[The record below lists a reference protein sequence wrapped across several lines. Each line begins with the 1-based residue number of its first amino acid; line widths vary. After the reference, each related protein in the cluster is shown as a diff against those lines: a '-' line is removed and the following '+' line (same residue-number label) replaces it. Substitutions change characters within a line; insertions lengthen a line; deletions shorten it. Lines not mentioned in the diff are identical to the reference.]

1 MSILTVNIDHI
12 RPLKKNALAAELAV
26 EGAAD

>member
-26 EGAAD
+26 EGSAD